1 MRHSISGLAALG
13 FLASSAMADATLYNM
28 GLPQSLSSFS
38 RPSVAAD
45 GSRAAFTAN
54 TDQGARAF
62 TFTPGMTPQSIG
74 LPAGGS
80 SAFAGGISADGL
92 AVGGTS
98 NVGGRNRPFRWTSA
112 GGFQLLPFRAGG
124 TYATG
129 RGFSGDGLTIVGDS
143 DALASTAR
151 TATIWPSLGSPIAL
165 GALPGG
171 TPDFSGYL
179 SLATGAN
186 HDGSVVIGWSRS
198 GAGERGFRWTAA
210 DGMQDLGTLPA
221 GTRAYANAIDA
232 TGTIIAGAS
241 DAGGAELVAF
251 RWTLDAGMNP
261 LGSIP
266 GLRGSQAFGI
276 SAAGDA
282 VVGVAGISAAE
293 QRAFLWRADLG
304 MVSLQTL
311 LPTLGVNLTGWV
323 LSEAR
328 GVSNGGTMII
338 GTGTFEGQ
346 SRVWVAVIPGPGAA
360 AVLALGVFAASRRRR
375 PTHA

>member
-1 MRHSISGLAALG
+1 MQRTAVAALAVG
-13 FLASSAMADATLYNM
+13 LLASCTLADATIFNM
-28 GLPQSLSSFS
+28 GLAPSLSSFS

-62 TFTPGMTPQSIG
+62 TFTPGITPQSIG
-74 LPAGGS
+74 LPTGGT
-80 SAFAGGISADGL
+80 SAFAAGMSADGL
-92 AVGGTS
+92 AVGGTA
-98 NVGGRNRPFRWTSA
+98 NVGGRSRPFRWTSA
-112 GGFQLLPFRAGG
+112 AGFQLLPFRAGG
-124 TYATG
+124 TYANG
-129 RGFSGDGLTIVGDS
+129 RGFSGDGFTLVGDS
-143 DALASTAR
+143 DTLGNTAR

-179 SLATGAN
+179 SLATGAS
-186 HDGSVVIGWSRS
+186 HDGSVAIGWSRS
-198 GAGERGFRWTAA
+198 AGGERGFRWTAA
-210 DGMQDLGTLPA
+210 GGMENLGTLPS
-221 GTRAYANAIDA
+221 GTRSYANAVDA

-251 RWTLDAGMNP
+251 RWTLDAGMAP

-266 GLRGSQAFGI
+266 GLRGSQAFGM

-282 VVGVAGISAAE
+282 VVGVAGITAAE

-311 LPTLGVNLTGWV
+311 LPSLGVDLTGWV

-328 GVSNGGTMII
+328 GVSNGGSMII
-338 GTGTFEGQ
+338 GSGTFEGQ
-346 SRVWVAVIPGPGAA
+346 ARVWVAVIPGPSAVALLGLAVA
-360 AVLALGVFAASRRRR
+360 AVSRRPRR
-375 PTHA
+375 SPA

>member
-1 MRHSISGLAALG
+1 MRRTVAAALAAGTLVSCA
-13 FLASSAMADATLYNM
+13 LADMTLYNM
-28 GLPQSLSSFS
+28 GLAPSLSSFS
-38 RPSVAAD
+38 RPTVAAD

-62 TFTPGMTPQSIG
+62 TFTPGLTPQSIG
-74 LPAGGS
+74 LPTGGI
-80 SAFAGGISADGL
+80 SAFAAGISADGL
-92 AVGGTS
+92 AVGGTT
-98 NVGGRNRPFRWTSA
+98 NVGGRNRAFRWTNA
-112 GGFQLLPFRAGG
+112 AGFQLMPFRTGG
-124 TYATG
+124 TYTTG
-129 RGFSGDGLTIVGDS
+129 RGFSGDGLTLVGDS
-143 DALASTAR
+143 DTLANTAR

-179 SLATGAN
+179 SLATGAS

-198 GAGERGFRWTAA
+198 GTGERGFRWTAA
-210 DGMQDLGTLPA
+210 DGMQSLGTLPG
-221 GTRAYANAIDA
+221 GTRSYANAVDA

-241 DAGGAELVAF
+241 DAGGAELLAF
-251 RWTLDAGMNP
+251 RWTLDAGMAP
-261 LGSIP
+261 LGVIP
-266 GLRGSQAFGI
+266 GLRGSQALGM

-282 VVGVAGISAAE
+282 VVGAAGITAAE

-304 MVSLQTL
+304 MVNLQTL
-311 LPTLGVNLTGWV
+311 LPSLGVDLTGWV

-346 SRVWVAVIPGPGAA
+346 ARVWVAVIPGPSAA
-360 AVLALGVFAASRRRR
+360 ALLPLALGIASQRRRR
-375 PTHA
+375 TPA